1 MSTSNQN
8 PPESSDEQRFVQRA
22 MADIDKAEK
31 VQKIKWIVVIGILF
45 GALVLTVIRE
55 PGPGI
60 TPPMVIL
67 VIASGIVAIL
77 FRIDRSIS
85 KNTTA
90 ILRAIARIEGL
101 VRNQKNGGNTGPA
114 N

>member
-8 PPESSDEQRFVQRA
+8 QPESSDEQRFIQRA

-31 VQKIKWIVVIGILF
+31 VQKIKPIVVIGILF
-45 GALVLTVIRE
+45 AVQLWLVIRA

-60 TPPMVIL
+60 TFPMVVVAGL
-67 VIASGIVAIL
+67 TVIAAIVFCINS
-77 FRIDRSIS
+77 RSN

-101 VRNQKNGGNTGPA
+101 VRNQKNGGNTRS
-114 N
+114 

>member
-8 PPESSDEQRFVQRA
+8 QPESPDEQRFIQRA

-31 VQKIKWIVVIGILF
+31 VQKIKHIVVIGILF
-45 GALVLTVIRE
+45 AALVWQVIRA

-60 TPPMVIL
+60 SGAMVITA
-67 VIASGIVAIL
+67 VVAGIAAIL
-77 FRIDRSIS
+77 FRIDRMIN

-90 ILRAIARIEGL
+90 ILRAIAGIEAL
-101 VRNQKNGGNTGPA
+101 VRNQKNGGNTRS
-114 N
+114 